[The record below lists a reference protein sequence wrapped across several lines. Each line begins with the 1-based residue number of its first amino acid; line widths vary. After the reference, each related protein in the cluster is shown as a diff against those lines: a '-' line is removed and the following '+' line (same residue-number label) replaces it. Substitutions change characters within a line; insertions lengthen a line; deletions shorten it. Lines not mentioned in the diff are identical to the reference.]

1 MDVKRENVNE
11 LIRSYFLQ
19 HNLSFEQGMMKALN
33 FMAEYEYEDFVEK
46 LFDETKGV
54 DDVQIYM

>member
-1 MDVKRENVNE
+1 MMDIKRENVNE

-33 FMAEYEYEDFVEK
+33 FMAEYEYEDFVER
-46 LFDETKGV
+46 LFDETRGLE
-54 DDVQIYM
+54 DV